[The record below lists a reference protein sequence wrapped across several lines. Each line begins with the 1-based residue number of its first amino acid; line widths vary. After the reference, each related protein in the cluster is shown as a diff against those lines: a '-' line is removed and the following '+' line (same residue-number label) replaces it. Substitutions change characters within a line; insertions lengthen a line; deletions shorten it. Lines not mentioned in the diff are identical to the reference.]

1 MKRSTDTRRSLAEVR
16 ANLQSHYGEL
26 AEKPANK
33 KASENFHRPAYRAR
47 KLIRTQGQQM
57 WHGDVTEYL
66 ARKYK
71 IGDDTNGEETGRE
84 QCKKRERQEENLSQ
98 GIQKTWEENQEDR
111 IRD

>member
-1 MKRSTDTRRSLAEVR
+1 MTR
-16 ANLQSHYGEL
+16 Q
-26 AEKPANK
+26 EKEDQAQLEWLRK
-33 KASENFHRPAYRAR
+33 WKERRKASEKFHRPEYQAG
-47 KLIRTQGQQM
+47 KLIEAQGQQL
-57 WHGDVTEYL
+57 WHGDVAEYL

-71 IGDDTNGEETGRE
+71 IGNDDNGEETGRE